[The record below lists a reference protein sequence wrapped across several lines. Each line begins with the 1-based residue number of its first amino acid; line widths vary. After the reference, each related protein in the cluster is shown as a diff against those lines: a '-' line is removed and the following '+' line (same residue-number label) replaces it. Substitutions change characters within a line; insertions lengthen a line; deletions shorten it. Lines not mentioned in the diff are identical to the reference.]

1 MACLLKYMIEQRPN
15 LRSDPMPEAHIHAV
29 YVSITDMTQ
38 LCTVTGLMPCYY
50 CTCTGELPGPH

>member
-1 MACLLKYMIEQRPN
+1 MIKQRPN

-50 CTCTGELPGPH
+50 CTCTGELPGPQ